1 MSDEKN
7 VLPFAKVSSK
17 PSTTSKPDHN
27 TPIGTKAATKAAER
41 ILSCYPDGGKATPE
55 YIVNLIDVI
64 ATYPNHV
71 VAALTDLR
79 TGIPAF
85 CQFIPTVSD
94 VVRMGNQLLK
104 TVTEAPPTA
113 VRIFAGTPQWQA
125 WERAGNPNS
134 PTGTWPR
141 TERLN
146 PATSRIEW
154 CWYFPS
160 EWPPGHVAS
169 AAPTDGAP

>member
-1 MSDEKN
+1 MAEDKN

-17 PSTTSKPDHN
+17 PSTTSMADHSKPS
-27 TPIGTKAATKAAER
+27 GTKAATKTAEA
-41 ILSCYPDGGKATPE
+41 ILSCYPDIGKATPE
-55 YIVNLIDVI
+55 YIVNLIDVL
-64 ATYPNHV
+64 ATFPLYV
-71 VAALTDLR
+71 LAALADLR
-79 TGIPAF
+79 TGIPAQ
-85 CQFIPTVSD
+85 CQYMPTVAD
-94 VVRMGNQLLK
+94 IVRAGNEAMR
-104 TVTEAPPTA
+104 TVTEAPPA
-113 VRIFAGTPQWQA
+113 AIRIFAGTPQWQA